1 MEEPSFR
8 LGVKHLKKLVRWKT
22 RKGNEKLPS
31 KKRADLLQRWNDI
44 KGRESPHISP
54 CNSGDELDVDD
65 QSEVGEKEDDDAD
78 ETSVG

>member
-1 MEEPSFR
+1 MRS
-8 LGVKHLKKLVRWKT
+8 KM
-22 RKGNEKLPS
+22 RKGDEKLPP
-31 KKRADLLQRWNDI
+31 KIRVDLLQRWNDI

-65 QSEVGEKEDDDAD
+65 QSEGGEKEDDDAD